1 MPPKKKSGKGGKKEK
16 KGEKS
21 KSARPTRQAGEPLGE
36 TSKAF
41 YLLQIRDL
49 ENRLAR
55 YQRKCDELE
64 VGNGQFNEKFV
75 QLETDK
81 KEVVGFW
88 KRQVETKTD
97 EIADL
102 NDRYIGLQQTREN
115 EKEQF
120 ELQIQQ
126 QRNEYQEM
134 KDTLTSENMILGGKL
149 ASLEEFK
156 VQKDD
161 LMAKFAMLEEELKK
175 KQQDHEEDIYNL
187 EKKAVIDKDRLK
199 KEMILRVN
207 QVAAEFRKVSN
218 KQMAETT
225 KRTIRENVSIT
236 TQLAKM
242 SDKTMEILQENEEL
256 RNKEKQYKQQIELME
271 VNEKE
276 LAKKNHSSQKII
288 RMLTEK
294 CRHQEEEIAAFEQ
307 KEQEHQQ
314 VLAEVNMLQEQVTFA
329 QEETK
334 QVVKVNEELS
344 ENLRSTS
351 RMLENETDR
360 RKCLEHILGQTS
372 QVLKEALRR
381 TRPAYDEPDTSLTD
395 VEQRNHLL
403 QQLLMLLNS
412 AASAG
417 LGPKPGELGKQ
428 YEETSHAIIRM
439 PGHDQFSYKSD
450 LSALGSIGAIP
461 HYNLGDLGLVPRPSQ
476 AVPTFTERV
485 HGLSATTHLRSL
497 RKVLTRSV
505 GVQTVSTPKALF
517 YADQLLSQAP
527 KDPTNKEKT
536 ELIHSPPV
544 LGPITSSKTLTN
556 KAF

>member
-329 QEETK
+329 Q
-334 QVVKVNEELS
+334 
-344 ENLRSTS
+344 
-351 RMLENETDR
+351 
-360 RKCLEHILGQTS
+360 
-372 QVLKEALRR
+372 
-381 TRPAYDEPDTSLTD
+381 PAYDEPDTSLTD

-428 YEETSHAIIRM
+428 LLGM
-439 PGHDQFSYKSD
+439 VCFSD